1 MEMKLETGIPK
12 LDDFLEGGIESKSCV
27 LVLADPLVDAATFV
41 QQIVSKRISEG
52 DKCVYL
58 LTNKLPDDVER
69 NMYQHGFAKDKIVFI
84 DCLSHTIGK
93 ESSASYVLKLPITNG
108 RPTWE
113 EVKNLWRE
121 AMEKEGEHKFAVWDC
136 LETFMGFAE
145 EIPEF
150 IKECKELNEKTKTTS
165 AFILTDWGYKK
176 EEIEKIKEVFDL
188 VIETA
193 TIHKKL
199 HYLNYYKVDDK
210 PAVPFQITLTGVS
223 LYIPKILVTGP
234 YNAGKSTLVKQLSET
249 AVSIDRLG
257 TTVALDHGYV
267 ERKGFVCNLFGTPG
281 QERFDWIMEVL
292 SRDIWGVILIVDST
306 QPETFP
312 RALEMLEKVKKEHIP
327 FVVFANKQDL
337 ENALSPEEIKERLG
351 VPIVIGGSALKG
363 ENTEKALLILFD
375 EILKRNVFRGEG
387 K

>member
-1 MEMKLETGIPK
+1 MKLETGIPK
-12 LDDFLEGGIESKSCV
+12 LDEFLGGGIESKSCV

-41 QQIVSKRISEG
+41 QQMVSKRISEG

-58 LTNKLPDDVER
+58 ATNKLPADVEK
-69 NMYQHGFAKDKIVFI
+69 NMYQHGFAMDKIVFI
-84 DCLSHTIGK
+84 DCLSYTMGM
-93 ESSASYVLKLPITNG
+93 ESTAKYRLDLPITDG

-113 EVKNLWRE
+113 GAKKLWRE
-121 AMEKEGEHKFAVWDC
+121 ALAQEGEHKFAVWDC
-136 LETFMGFAE
+136 LETFMGFAD
-145 EIPEF
+145 EIPGF
-150 IKECKELNEKTKTTS
+150 IKECKELNEETKTTS
-165 AFILTDWGYKK
+165 VFILTDWGYKK
-176 EEIEKIKEVFDL
+176 EEIDEIKKVFDL

-193 TIHKKL
+193 TISKKL

-223 LYIPKILVTGP
+223 LYVPKILVTGP
-234 YNAGKSTLVKQLSET
+234 YNAGKSTLVKQLSEK

-267 ERKGFVCNLFGTPG
+267 EKKGVVCNLFGTPG
-281 QERFDWIMEVL
+281 QERFDWIMKVL
-292 SRDIWGVILIVDST
+292 SRDVWGVILVVDST

-327 FVVFANKQDL
+327 FIVFANKQDL
-337 ENALSPEEIKERLG
+337 ENALPPEEIKERLG

-363 ENTEKALLILFD
+363 ENTEKALLTLFD
-375 EILKRNVFRGEG
+375 EILRRNVFKGER
-387 K
+387 